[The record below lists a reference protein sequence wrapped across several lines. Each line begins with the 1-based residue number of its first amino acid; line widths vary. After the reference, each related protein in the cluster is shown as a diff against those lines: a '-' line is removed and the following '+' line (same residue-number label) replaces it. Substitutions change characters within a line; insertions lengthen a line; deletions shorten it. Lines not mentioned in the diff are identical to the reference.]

1 MAKPIAQASGMA
13 AALPPDD
20 DGDSVQM
27 KLSYSSFA
35 PFLLYLIDW
44 MDYSCTD
51 TIPTVIYP
59 SLKQLDGH
67 LIELKD
73 VNDDKKTY
81 CKDVGR
87 DDECGICMYTS
98 DKMALPNCG
107 HSMCIGC
114 FRDWNT
120 RSKSCPF
127 CRGSLKKVHSGDLWV
142 LTSESDSV
150 DLLTLA
156 KENLRCFYLYIE
168 SLPFVVPDTHFL
180 LHEEDIRTEI
190 AKYLDGKSLVM
201 LAATSKWFIQTMM
214 HGSVWKFACL
224 RDLQIFKR
232 LTCPTFVHLTCVS
245 DWMRIGAF
253 CFTSSDSFLME
264 NLICPEK
271 LPKEETMQNM
281 LNAHGSCYLRNIK
294 TGVWIA
300 DLQLV
305 RCLVCELNT
314 SDGCISDFAHRNV
327 EEVVTMI
334 RNICI
339 DRLYIGS

>member
-1 MAKPIAQASGMA
+1 MYQKQSHTNNSLFRESIEALEAHIRHANTLA

-20 DGDSVQM
+20 EGDSVQM
-27 KLSYSSFA
+27 KLSYSTFA

-51 TIPTVIYP
+51 TIPSYLGLLHILVYKVYMDGIQTMSSQERRATLREFYAVIYP
-59 SLKQLDGH
+59 SLKQLNGH

-73 VNDDKKTY
+73 VNDNKKTY

-87 DDECGICMYTS
+87 DDECGICMETS

-180 LHEEDIRTEI
+180 LYE
-190 AKYLDGKSLVM
+190 YLV
-201 LAATSKWFIQTMM
+201 
-214 HGSVWKFACL
+214 
-224 RDLQIFKR
+224 
-232 LTCPTFVHLTCVS
+232 
-245 DWMRIGAF
+245 
-253 CFTSSDSFLME
+253 
-264 NLICPEK
+264 
-271 LPKEETMQNM
+271 
-281 LNAHGSCYLRNIK
+281 
-294 TGVWIA
+294 
-300 DLQLV
+300 
-305 RCLVCELNT
+305 
-314 SDGCISDFAHRNV
+314 
-327 EEVVTMI
+327 
-334 RNICI
+334 
-339 DRLYIGS
+339 